1 MARPQKQGLNYYPK
15 DVDIFSDRKIK
26 IVMARYGADGYTL
39 YDYLLCEIYKEGYYM
54 KTDDDLPYIIAS
66 DLNMSVEKIGQILNF
81 LLERSLFDDKLFK
94 SDKVL
99 TSTGIQKRY
108 QEAVRSRATKKTVL
122 VDERYWLLSSD
133 ETSSFIEVRHSDNKS
148 ENNYS
153 FSEINPYKSE
163 NNSTKE
169 SKEKKS
175 KGKKSIYERI
185 RAMYNETCVSFPRC
199 ASLSDN
205 RKKAIGARLK
215 TYSFDDFKSLFEKAE
230 ASAFLKGANNRNWNA
245 TFDWL
250 IKDANMA
257 KVLDGNYDDKKKPPK
272 DDDWGIDFDRQDF

>member
-1 MARPQKQGLNYYPK
+1 MARKRMIDPSFWR
-15 DVDIFSDRKIK
+15 D
-26 IVMARYGADGYTL
+26 
-39 YDYLLCEIYKEGYYM
+39 
-54 KTDDDLPYIIAS
+54 
-66 DLNMSVEKIGQILNF
+66 EKIGQCSF
-81 LLERSLFDDKLFK
+81 MERLLFEGLWTFSEDNGVGRANPLLLKADIFPYDASLREADITKSLDKLSSLGLILLYEIDCQKYYYINNFK
-94 SDKVL
+94 KHQTINKPTPSALPEPLPEHYGSTTVVLPPKIKEEKIKEREDK
-99 TSTGIQKRY
+99 G
-108 QEAVRSRATKKTVL
+108 
-122 VDERYWLLSSD
+122 
-133 ETSSFIEVRHSDNKS
+133 
-148 ENNYS
+148 
-153 FSEINPYKSE
+153 
-163 NNSTKE
+163 
-169 SKEKKS
+169 
-175 KGKKSIYERI
+175 IYERI

>member
-39 YDYLLCEIYKEGYYM
+39 YDYLICEIYKEGYYM

-153 FSEINPYKSE
+153 FSEINPDKSE

-175 KGKKSIYERI
+175 KGKESIYEHI

-199 ASLSDN
+199 ASLSEN

-215 TYSFDDFKSLFEKAE
+215 TYSVDDFKSLFEKAE